1 MRAPRARPEAREK
14 GAPATG
20 ARYAFSTTFDPAQM
34 VRSIQRKGAPM
45 AECTEHLMLEQVQ
58 PGMVLAEELLDVQG
72 HVLLPQGTALTAAM
86 LTLMPRHGIEI
97 LPIVVSGVSEQELAL
112 KREQH
117 KKRIAHLFR
126 RQDPENEADW
136 ATLLLR
142 SHVEDFRLNEERV
155 E

>member
-1 MRAPRARPEAREK
+1 MTA
-14 GAPATG
+14 
-20 ARYAFSTTFDPAQM
+20 S
-34 VRSIQRKGAPM
+34 
-45 AECTEHLMLEQVQ
+45 TEHLMLEQVQ

-86 LTLMPRHGIEI
+86 LALMPRHGIEI
-97 LPIVVSGVSEQELAL
+97 LPILVSGVSEQELAL
-112 KREQH
+112 NRGQH

-126 RQDPENEADW
+126 KQDPDNEADW

-142 SHVEDFRLNEERV
+142 SHIEDFRLNEERV